1 MSAEHPP
8 KKARVLTRLKIT
20 EVSAVDRGAG
30 ERCRIIL
37 AKRDSDAPRLNL
49 IGVFQRKMT
58 AAEALGIR
66 VNKSAAGDEA
76 EGLIAEPEHVVD
88 NDGTDDGVP
97 KKSIT
102 FDTIDGTR
110 MTFPSERAMAVW
122 LAAQGRVR
130 KSTSEDSTMTSI
142 DLSAIVKTYGVVA
155 LAKYMAE
162 QNTSFGVTEEE
173 LTRLAT
179 EHATR
184 VFPGDRPD
192 VAFTKLYTDSSE
204 LRDAI
209 EIAKSAALQDD
220 LAAEAE
226 RDSREA
232 MEELTPIIRESRRLA
247 M

>member
-1 MSAEHPP
+1 MTAKHPP
-8 KKARVLTRLKIT
+8 NKVRVLTRMRIN
-20 EVSAVDRGAG
+20 EVSLVDRGAG
-30 ERCRIIL
+30 ENCRVTIS
-37 AKRDSDAPRLNL
+37 KRDDSDSRLNL
-49 IGVFQRKMT
+49 IDVFKGKVSAR
-58 AAEALGIR
+58 EALGIH
-66 VNKSAAGDEA
+66 VDKSAEGDEA